1 MRYILT
7 LTFILL
13 GLHFASA
20 QIVHQYDSTYTESW
34 NSATSAWQP
43 TEKQVYYSRPDCQ
56 DYDSTL
62 RYGWN
67 SGISDW
73 KLSYSYHSTFDVNGL
88 NILYEGINRTTGNPF
103 YKYIYSYSGGK
114 MSEYVLQYW
123 QAHLSAYRND
133 TRLVYHRIPSS
144 GLVDTGY
151 IQRWDTV
158 ANVWRPSQKYVYAR
172 NANST
177 PTNYTSY
184 NYIGSSYI
192 NNTKIDYTLNA
203 ADKATLT
210 LSYKWDTITSTWM
223 NSSRQ
228 TNTYNAQNFN
238 TTSLNETWNIGTST
252 WKNSYRYTYTPT
264 VNNEI
269 ASSLTEIWVT
279 ASSTW
284 RNSSRNFNWWG
295 CVFSTG
301 IDDRENNTDLLSVFP
316 NPASNILTID
326 NKQYTFGN
334 VTIVDLTGKSIR
346 SIPLHEG
353 QNQIDVNDIAPST
366 YFIHFIG
373 TNGHVVKKFV
383 KE

>member
-192 NNTKIDYTLNA
+192 NNTK
-203 ADKATLT
+203 
-210 LSYKWDTITSTWM
+210 
-223 NSSRQ
+223 
-228 TNTYNAQNFN
+228 
-238 TTSLNETWNIGTST
+238 
-252 WKNSYRYTYTPT
+252 
-264 VNNEI
+264 
-269 ASSLTEIWVT
+269 
-279 ASSTW
+279 
-284 RNSSRNFNWWG
+284 
-295 CVFSTG
+295 
-301 IDDRENNTDLLSVFP
+301 DDRENNTDLLSVFP

-334 VTIVDLTGKSIR
+334 VTIVDLAGKSTR

-366 YFIHFIG
+366 YFIHFTG

>member
-1 MRYILT
+1 MRTVLT
-7 LTFILL
+7 LAYILL

-20 QIVHQYDSTYTESW
+20 QVTHQYDSTFTESW
-34 NSATSAWQP
+34 NIATGAWQP
-43 TEKQVYYSRPDCQ
+43 TEKQIYYSRPDCT

-62 RYGWN
+62 RYAWN

-73 KLSYSYHSTFDVNGL
+73 KISYSYHNYFDGNGL
-88 NILYEGINRTTGNPF
+88 LTIYEGINRSTGKPF

-133 TRLVYHRIPSS
+133 TRLVYHRVLAS

-172 NANST
+172 NANNAT
-177 PTNYTSY
+177 TNYTSY

-203 ADKATLT
+203 ADKSILN

-223 NSSRQ
+223 NASRQ

-238 TTSLNETWNIGTST
+238 TSSWSETWNVGTST

-264 VNNEI
+264 LNNEI
-269 ASSLTEIWVT
+269 ANSLTENWVT
-279 ASSTW
+279 ASGTW

-295 CVFSTG
+295 CVYTTAIEDNQMSSSA
-301 IDDRENNTDLLSVFP
+301 LSVYP
-316 NPASNILTID
+316 NPASNILTVD
-326 NKQYTFGN
+326 NKQFAFEQMC
-334 VTIVDLTGKSIR
+334 IVDLTGKNIR
-346 SIPLHEG
+346 SIVLHEG
-353 QNQIDVNDIAPST
+353 QNMIEVNDIAPST
-366 YFIHFIG
+366 YFIHFMG
-373 TNGHVVKKFV
+373 THGHVVKKFI